1 MDKNGDH
8 QIARFS
14 APICP
19 LSLGLNTDQ
28 DDAMTQRIVTIAT
41 SAGVRAGAKGCDPNL
56 VVIVA
61 DTGHQF
67 LQKLHSA
74 HPAIFGAMGWRE
86 ISALLQEDGPV
97 HTWQIKERSSP
108 DGVPI
113 GFSADGSSSEEPINP
128 GSSALSGQANYL
140 WSPSLIEKG
149 VQQTLDASFVVIDA
163 KAVDS
168 LTIAQ
173 IADYAAMRT
182 LAVTRA
188 PTRSSSE
195 SDTIL
200 TLFDPPSSA
209 QKLNGLSPTDV
220 AYLHALYA
228 TSNAVSGTMQRA
240 NILNLI
246 KRTLA
251 TAPH

>member
-1 MDKNGDH
+1 
-8 QIARFS
+8 
-14 APICP
+14 
-19 LSLGLNTDQ
+19 
-28 DDAMTQRIVTIAT
+28 
-41 SAGVRAGAKGCDPNL
+41 
-56 VVIVA
+56 
-61 DTGHQF
+61 
-67 LQKLHSA
+67 
-74 HPAIFGAMGWRE
+74 MGWRE

-97 HTWQIKERSSP
+97 HTWQIKERSSR

-113 GFSADGSSSEEPINP
+113 GFSADGSSSEEPINS

-140 WSPSLIEKG
+140 WSPSIIEKG

-163 KAVDS
+163 KAVDG

-188 PTRSSSE
+188 PKRSSSE

-200 TLFDPPSSA
+200 TLFDPGPSA

-240 NILNLI
+240 NILTLI